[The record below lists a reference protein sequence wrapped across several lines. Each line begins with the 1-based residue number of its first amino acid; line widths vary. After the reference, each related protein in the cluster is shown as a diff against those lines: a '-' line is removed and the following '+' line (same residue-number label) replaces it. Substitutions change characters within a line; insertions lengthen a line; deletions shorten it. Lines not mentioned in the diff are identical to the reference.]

1 MTQAQ
6 LKGTWEP
13 LESSEERRLAL
24 LPTKPAVLWDDLM
37 LEPAYM
43 HAVGLVP

>member
-6 LKGTWEP
+6 LKGAWEP

-43 HAVGLVP
+43 HALGLVP